1 MKLAISPI
9 DKLDCVVLFFV
20 LNLHLIL
27 MFNLS
32 FHGY

>member
-1 MKLAISPI
+1 MILI
-9 DKLDCVVLFFV
+9 DKVHEKSGVICVYLQ
-20 LNLHLIL
+20 LIL